1 MSSGGNK
8 TRPVASNGFY
18 SYFEKKRDICY
29 QWRWR
34 NSKGFCKSE
43 SKNCY
48 KKLLSIKTGTKLK
61 FEHHVKMLFK
71 KATQKINALA
81 IELPYMTFQ
90 QRKLIF
96 NFFLISHF
104 SYWPIVWIFHNR
116 RLNND
121 INNIREK
128 ALRIIYQNYATSFT
142 DLPARD
148 NSLTTHYV

>member
-1 MSSGGNK
+1 
-8 TRPVASNGFY
+8 
-18 SYFEKKRDICY
+18 
-29 QWRWR
+29 
-34 NSKGFCKSE
+34 
-43 SKNCY
+43 
-48 KKLLSIKTGTKLK
+48 
-61 FEHHVKMLFK
+61 MLFK

-121 INNIREK
+121 INNIGEK

-142 DLPARD
+142 DLLARD
-148 NSLTTHYV
+148 NSLTIHYV